1 MTSAGNEHPVP
12 LADQYDVL
20 IVGMGPVGAT
30 LANLLALRSMR
41 VLVLDREPEHY
52 ALPRA
57 VQFDGECMRVFQTI
71 GIDAQLQDD
80 LLVVPGMRFVDAA
93 GRLLVD
99 WSRPLE
105 LGPHGWH
112 ASYRFHQ
119 PNLERALR
127 RRLCSH
133 PTVDIRTSHDVFSL
147 ETRDDDVSVWFEDL
161 SRGKLLSTRA
171 RYVIGCDGARSTVRR
186 FMGTELDDLKLHE
199 RWLVIDV
206 MVKHARPDLGD
217 HSVQFCDPERP
228 ATYVR
233 GIGARR
239 RWEIMLRPG
248 EDGAAMSRPENAWAL
263 LSKWLRPE
271 EASLERA
278 VGYTFHSVVARGW
291 RRGRL
296 MIAGDAAHQTPPF
309 AGQGMCAGIRDAA
322 NLAWKLVE
330 VLTGR
335 SNHELLDTYE
345 TERSPHVRE
354 FIDAALLLGRV
365 IRATGQRGV
374 SGESLQ
380 STTWTDPEKFTTPD
394 PKLGP
399 GVYDASAFAGRIS
412 EQPKMDDG
420 RFLDDVAGYRELLV
434 TTEALAR
441 AAAAFAGDMPVL
453 IAVPTSPIAGWL
465 ERLQV
470 QAALVRPDR
479 YLAGTAVDR
488 QGLEALLAGHA
499 ARCCRA
505 RRDAANPTISA
516 R

>member
-1 MTSAGNEHPVP
+1 MTTAGTVHPAP
-12 LADQYDVL
+12 LAEQYDVL

-41 VLVLDREPEHY
+41 VLVLDREAQHY

-57 VQFDGECMRVFQTI
+57 VQFDGECMRVFQTL
-71 GIDAQLQDD
+71 GIDAELQDD

-105 LGPHGWH
+105 VGPHGWH

-127 RRLCSH
+127 RRLRLNSA
-133 PTVDIRTSHDVFSL
+133 VDIRTSHEVFSL
-147 ETRDDDVSVWFEDL
+147 ESRGDHVSVRFEDL
-161 SRGKLLSTRA
+161 AHGVLSSTRA
-171 RYVIGCDGARSTVRR
+171 RYVVGCDGARSTVRR
-186 FMGTELDDLKLHE
+186 FMGTELDDLRSHE

-206 MVKHARPDLGD
+206 VVKHAPADLGD

-248 EDGAAMSRPENAWAL
+248 EDAATLSRPENTWAL

-271 EASLERA
+271 DASLERA

-322 NLAWKLVE
+322 NLAWKLAD

-335 SNHELLDTYE
+335 SDQALLDTYE
-345 TERSPHVRE
+345 TARAPHVRE

-365 IRATGQRGV
+365 IRATGERGV
-374 SGESLQ
+374 SGESSP
-380 STTWTDPEKFTTPD
+380 STALAGPEKFTTPD
-394 PKLGP
+394 PKLGS
-399 GVYDASAFAGRIS
+399 GAYDDSAFAGRIS
-412 EQPKMDDG
+412 EQPRLDDG
-420 RFLDDVAGYRELLV
+420 RLMDEFAGYSELLV
-434 TTEALAR
+434 TTAALAR
-441 AAAAFAGDMPVL
+441 GALPLAGDIPVL
-453 IAVPTSPIAGWL
+453 VAEPATPLAQWL
-465 ERLQV
+465 GRLQV

-479 YLAGTAVDR
+479 YLAGTALNREDLR
-488 QGLEALLAGHA
+488 ALLSCHA
-499 ARCCRA
+499 DRCFRT
-505 RRDAANPTISA
+505 RSDAEPKMISA